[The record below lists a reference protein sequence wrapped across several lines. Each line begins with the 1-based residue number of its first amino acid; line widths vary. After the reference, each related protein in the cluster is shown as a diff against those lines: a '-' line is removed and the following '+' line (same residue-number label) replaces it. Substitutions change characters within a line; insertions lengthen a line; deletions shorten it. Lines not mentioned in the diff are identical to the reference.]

1 MTPALTLRLIA
12 SVLATLSVASPA
24 AARDGL
30 LEPKLHL
37 SGQSETPRVALTF
50 DACSGLA
57 DQRIISTLIENHIPA
72 TIFIT
77 ARWLRHNPEAFAVFR
92 AHADLFELENHGAMH
107 VPAVDRPV
115 AVYGIPSAGSPQAV
129 AAEVE
134 GGAQALLASGAPQP
148 HWFRGATA
156 KYTASSIAQIRS
168 LGFDVAGYSL
178 NGDDGSL
185 LGSRMATHRIATAH
199 DGDVI
204 ISHINQPNHA
214 AGEGVAA
221 GILALKA
228 RGFAFVR
235 LDDAREDGSN
245 ATVN

>member
-1 MTPALTLRLIA
+1 MKTILLLPLLAALGLAAPAL
-12 SVLATLSVASPA
+12 
-24 AARDGL
+24 ARDGL
-30 LEPKLHL
+30 LEPKLHIAAG
-37 SGQSETPRVALTF
+37 SKAPRVALTF
-50 DACSGLA
+50 DACMGLA
-57 DQRIISTLIENHIPA
+57 DQRIISVLIENRISA

-77 ARWLRHNPEAFAVFR
+77 ERWLKRNAETFAVFR

-107 VPAVDRPV
+107 VPAIDRPV
-115 AVYGIPSAGSPQAV
+115 PVYGIASAGSAQAV
-129 AAEVE
+129 EAEVM
-134 GGAQALLASGAPQP
+134 GGANALVASGAPQP

-156 KYTASSIAQIRS
+156 KYTASSIAQIRA

-185 LGSRMATHRIATAH
+185 LGAKMATRRIANAH

-204 ISHINQPNHA
+204 ISHINQPTHA

-228 RGFAFVR
+228 KGYEFVR
-235 LDDAREDGSN
+235 LDAVHEEGSN